1 MKSFASLC
9 VAVLLLI
16 PFAVAQ
22 QPAVDHYSAAD
33 LAKIAKS
40 LKVEASH
47 SPDGLAG
54 KTLQKYGNHLTMLSF
69 RSKSGSA
76 ELHEHFADFFFV
88 ENGKA
93 KLVTGGTV
101 VNPKTTGEGEIR
113 GTSIESGK
121 EQQLNQGDIVHIPA
135 NVPHQLLLAPGDTFT
150 YFVIKVHE

>member
-1 MKSFASLC
+1 MKSFAGLFVS
-9 VAVLLLI
+9 VLLLI
-16 PFAVAQ
+16 PLAVAQ

-33 LAKIAKS
+33 FAQMSKS

-69 RSKSGSA
+69 RNKSGSA

-88 ENGKA
+88 VNGKA

-101 VNPKTTGEGEIR
+101 VNPKTTSEGEIR
-113 GTSIESGK
+113 GSSIESGK

-135 NVPHQLLLAPGDTFT
+135 NVPHQLLLSPGNTFT
-150 YFVIKVHE
+150 YFVIKVQQ

>member
-1 MKSFASLC
+1 MKSFVRLFVS
-9 VAVLLLI
+9 VLFVI
-16 PFAVAQ
+16 PLAVAQ

-33 LAKIAKS
+33 LAKIAQT

-69 RSKSGSA
+69 RNKSGSA

-93 KLVTGGTV
+93 KLVTGGTI

-113 GTSIESGK
+113 GSSIESGN

-135 NVPHQLLLAPGDTFT
+135 NVPHQLLLAPGNSFT
-150 YFVIKVHE
+150 YFVIKVQE